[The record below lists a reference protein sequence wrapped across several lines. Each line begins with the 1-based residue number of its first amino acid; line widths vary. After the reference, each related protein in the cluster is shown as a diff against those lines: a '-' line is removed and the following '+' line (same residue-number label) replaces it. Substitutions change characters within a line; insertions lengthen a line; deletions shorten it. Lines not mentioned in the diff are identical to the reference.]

1 MALGTDFPKNARRAS
16 GLTARWT
23 FRGGC
28 PAAVIFLVALAA
40 AVIAMP
46 DTSLG
51 EGLIGGNYQLTWDQ
65 TTDRTDLEE
74 KTTRSLKQTL
84 DLKYKGLL
92 TGLIENE
99 LTLKVEQEIKNDGT
113 NTVRVN
119 PAINLAFKGGYWS
132 AGAKRTIDDSN
143 EIGKN
148 QKVSDSYI
156 VEFYFRP
163 TRPALPDLKG
173 KYSLDTD
180 FEKGT
185 TDTRKQGVTLS
196 SVYKPV
202 DSIEMKGEYA
212 KTNSDDRIQVDADT
226 EEEKMSFSAGV
237 RRVFTEK
244 LKASSEYKVDLTHGA
259 TLKSNGT
266 GATPGSDK
274 QDQTHTLKNTLAIRP
289 FRDTDIDGSYDIEV
303 KQNLVT
309 GEHNITRSG
318 KGAVSQK
325 MGEPFSVKADAS
337 RVVTEARHTA
347 DDNRKTED
355 TYTVDFKA
363 RFGPKLDFTLKY
375 QKKDTVEDHTDN
387 TKDTSSGS
395 VNKGASW
402 NGELTPF
409 WKANASYDLTDTITA
424 AIKTTIDTKYS
435 LRSTFDFKPIS
446 LNIEP
451 TYDITM
457 KDDLVKGE
465 NTAARDFKCKLAYKV
480 FTTAN
485 MDGRFEHTYGRKTD
499 SALMNIQRT
508 DATTGNVSWKDAFPG
523 WSFGFD
529 VTRSA
534 TDTSQDD
541 LPPDITS
548 SFGVKADYKYEMFS
562 LAWNYKYDKKS
573 VGDNSENF
581 DIKTGWLAPR
591 WDVSL
596 TYTFK
601 KTFSLLLNEGYSINF
616 TFKYNL

>member
-1 MALGTDFPKNARRAS
+1 M
-16 GLTARWT
+16 
-23 FRGGC
+23 
-28 PAAVIFLVALAA
+28 LVALAVTVLPASDA
-40 AVIAMP
+40 ASA
-46 DTSLG
+46 T
-51 EGLIGGNYQLTWDQ
+51 GLVGGNYQLTWDQ
-65 TTDRTDLEE
+65 SADRTDAGE
-74 KTTRSLKQTL
+74 TVTRSLKHTL

-113 NTVRVN
+113 NTIRVN

-143 EIGKN
+143 EAGKN
-148 QKVSDSYI
+148 PKISDSYI
-156 VEFYFRP
+156 VEFYVRP

-180 FEKGT
+180 FEKNT
-185 TDTRKQGVTLS
+185 TDTRRQAVTLS

-202 DSIEMKGEYA
+202 DSIDLKGEYG
-212 KTNSDDRIQVDADT
+212 KTTSDDRIQVDADT

-237 RRVFTEK
+237 RRIFTEK
-244 LKASSEYKVDLTHGA
+244 IKVSSEYKLDITHGA
-259 TLKSNGT
+259 TLKSDGT
-266 GATPGSDK
+266 GATPGSYK
-274 QDQTHTLKNTLAIRP
+274 QDQEHTWKNTLAFRP
-289 FRDTDIDGSYDIEV
+289 FRDTDVDGSYDLDL
-303 KQNLVT
+303 KQNLAT
-309 GEHNITRSG
+309 GEHDITRGG
-318 KGAVSQK
+318 KLAVSQK
-325 MGEPFSVKADAS
+325 IGTPFDVKADAS

-347 DDNRKTED
+347 DDYRKTED
-355 TYTVDFKA
+355 TYTADFRAK
-363 RFGPKLDFTLKY
+363 FGPKLDFTMRY
-375 QKKDTVEDHTDN
+375 QKKDTVEDHVDN

-395 VNKGASW
+395 VDKSATW

-409 WKANASYDLTDTITA
+409 WKANASYDLTDTITVNV
-424 AIKTTIDTKYS
+424 KTTVDTKYS
-435 LRSTFDFKPIS
+435 LKSTFDFKPVNLS
-446 LNIEP
+446 LEP

-457 KDDLVKGE
+457 KDDLVKME
-465 NTAARDFKCKLAYKV
+465 NSATRDFKFKLAYKV

-485 MDGRFEHTYGRKTD
+485 MEGKFDHTYGRKTD
-499 SALMNIQRT
+499 SALQNIQRT
-508 DATTGNVSWKDAFPG
+508 DATNANVVWRDAFPG

-548 SFGVKADYKYEMFS
+548 SFGVKADYKFDMFS
-562 LAWNYKYDKKS
+562 LSWDYKYDKKS

-581 DIKTGWLAPR
+581 DIKTGWIAPK

-596 TYTFK
+596 SYTFK
-601 KTFSLLLNEGYSINF
+601 KTFSQALNEGYSINL